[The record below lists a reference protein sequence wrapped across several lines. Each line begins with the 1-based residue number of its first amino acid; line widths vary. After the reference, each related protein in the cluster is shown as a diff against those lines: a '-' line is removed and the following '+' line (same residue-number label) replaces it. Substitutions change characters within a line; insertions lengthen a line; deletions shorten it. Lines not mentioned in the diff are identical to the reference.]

1 MKVISRWKHL
11 LGMYLNINVVC
22 CVGRVDIQMFRA
34 LALRRRGGKN
44 RKKEDCRRWRPTLQT
59 LDFTYR
65 QYTNLFI
72 FQFVFEYTYLSITLL
87 YALGKQVSGLPWKN
101 GVTVYS
107 VRYNIFGELEFWWIQ
122 LIDQSPYGWIATF
135 ANQSQTGN
143 VPRRSDHIC
152 QNHNGVMKTTK
163 MLSRCS
169 SIYFPEKNSSE
180 FWVPIK
186 LW

>member
-1 MKVISRWKHL
+1 MFVSGYI
-11 LGMYLNINVVC
+11 NIGALFNSLWRRANARNV
-22 CVGRVDIQMFRA
+22 R
-34 LALRRRGGKN
+34 LYYPY
-44 RKKEDCRRWRPTLQT
+44 W
-59 LDFTYR
+59 

-143 VPRRSDHIC
+143 VPRRRNDIC
-152 QNHNGVMKTTK
+152 QNHNDVMKTTK
-163 MLSRCS
+163 ILSRCS
-169 SIYFPEKNSSE
+169 SSYFPQKNSSE
-180 FWVPIK
+180 FRVPIK